1 MKTIKRMKTMKTG
14 SRIAIASKI
23 LTVLAF
29 GLFLFTGTANAQDKT
44 KDTTSLPDHH
54 APVVHPAPGSSD
66 PSHDLA
72 SAAANP
78 ISNMIQLP
86 FENNFNFGSGA
97 NGDQMQWTT
106 NLMPVIPFNL
116 TKKMLF
122 VNRIIIPV
130 QNVFNEDGT
139 TYGVG
144 NTNWSMW
151 VVPAGIKINKG
162 LTFEYGLGPALMLP
176 TATSPAL
183 GDDSFGIGAT
193 SLILFSTKHIVAG
206 FLTGFVDS
214 YKTDNLRVF
223 WAQYFFTYN
232 IKKGWYVNS
241 SPNFGANFKAEEG
254 QKWDVPLGGGFG
266 KIATIGKQPINLNA
280 QAFYNLVAPDGA
292 GTWTFQFQF
301 ILMFPKQAK

>member
-1 MKTIKRMKTMKTG
+1 MNTVKFFL
-14 SRIAIASKI
+14 AIFVLVLSFTT
-23 LTVLAF
+23 TVI
-29 GLFLFTGTANAQDKT
+29 AQDTK
-44 KDTTSLPDHH
+44 KDTTSLADSKSEHH
-54 APVVHPAPGSSD
+54 PAVVHPKPGTSD
-66 PSHDLA
+66 ASHDLA

-106 NLMPVIPFNL
+106 NLMPVIPFRLN
-116 TKKMLF
+116 KKMLF

-130 QNVFNEDGT
+130 QNVLGNGDDT
-139 TYGVG
+139 TYVVG
-144 NTNWSMW
+144 NNNWSMW
-151 VVPAGIKINKG
+151 VVPAAVKINKG
-162 LTFEYGLGPALMLP
+162 LTFEYGLGPALMIP
-176 TATSPAL
+176 TATNPEL
-183 GDDSFGIGAT
+183 GGDSFGIGAT

-241 SPNFGANFKAEEG
+241 SPNFGADFKAAEG

-266 KIATIGKQPINLNA
+266 KILTLGKQPINLNA

-292 GTWTFQFQF
+292 GTWNFQFQF
-301 ILMFPKQAK
+301 ILMFPKKAK